1 MTARTEN
8 IDWLY
13 RLDVFY
19 CEFCEATHDATNH
32 IGDDVIVEKR
42 DKYCPNGDM
51 HTHMNYD
58 IINPIYVCTYCQQMI
73 TALWKRYLDN
83 R

>member
-1 MTARTEN
+1 MMGN

-32 IGDDVIVEKR
+32 VDDA
-42 DKYCPNGDM
+42 DKDDGSD
-51 HTHMNYD
+51 
-58 IINPIYVCTYCQQMI
+58 TYGG
-73 TALWKRYLDN
+73 ALAVTR
-83 R
+83 